1 MNQIKKILSKRKVGI
16 NSGVPSFCCANKIV
30 VESILEQAKQ
40 FDDFVVIEATSNQVN
55 QNGGYTK
62 MQPIDFVKMVEKIA
76 KKTDFPMSRIILGGD
91 HLGPLPWCDQ
101 PADVAMANA
110 EVLVRLFVSAGYTKI
125 HLDTSMRLG
134 DDDVNKPLST
144 EIIAARGARL
154 YKACEKAFAERLKKY
169 PDSVHPVYVIGSEV
183 PVPGGATKEEK
194 MVVTSPSEFE
204 ETIYAYK
211 KVFLEYGLGDAW
223 ENIVAVVIQP
233 GVEFSNTSVRRYD
246 REDAK
251 KLCRALK
258 RYPDLVF
265 EGHSTDYQSPNSL
278 REMVQ
283 DGIAILKVGPA
294 LTFALREALFQL
306 SGMEKELVKEDKQ
319 AHFIELLEEEMV
331 KNPKYWEKYYLG
343 SEEEKKLNRKYG
355 FSDRSRYYMTLPN
368 IEEAIEKLLVNLE
381 NVEIPM
387 GMLKQYMPIQ
397 YARCLKGM
405 LEPKPRALLKDS
417 VVQIVEDYNFAVMK
431 DYFVERD

>member
-1 MNQIKKILSKRKVGI
+1 MRKVGI

-30 VESILEQAKQ
+30 VEAILEQAKK

-62 MQPIDFVKMVEKIA
+62 MQPIDFVNLVEDIA
-76 KKTDFPMSRIILGGD
+76 KKTDFPTKRIILGGD
-91 HLGPLPWCDQ
+91 HLGPLPWCDL
-101 PADVAMANA
+101 PAEEAMKNA
-110 EVLVRLFVSAGYTKI
+110 EELVTLFVKAGYTKI

-134 DDDVNKPLST
+134 DDDVNKPLSKDL
-144 EIIAARGARL
+144 IAARGARL
-154 YKACEKAFAERLKKY
+154 YKACEEAFKERLREH

-204 ETIYAYK
+204 DTIYSYR
-211 KVFLEYGLGDAW
+211 KVFMENGLDDAW
-223 ENIVAVVIQP
+223 DNIIAVVIQP
-233 GVEFSNTSVRRYD
+233 GVEFSNSSLRRYN

-251 KLCRALK
+251 KLCRSLK

-278 REMVQ
+278 KEMVQ

-306 SGMEKELVKEDKQ
+306 SNIEKELIPDNQQ
-319 AHFIELLEEEMV
+319 AHFIELLDEEMV
-331 KNPKYWEKYYLG
+331 KNPKYWEKYYFG
-343 SEEEKKLNRKYG
+343 NEQEKKLNRKYG
-355 FSDRSRYYMTLPN
+355 FSDRSRYYMTLPR
-368 IEEAIEKLLVNLE
+368 IEASINKLLNNLE
-381 NVEIPM
+381 NVTIPS

-397 YARCLKGM
+397 YARWLQGIIDYS
-405 LEPKPRALLKDS
+405 PRSFLKDS
-417 VVQIVEDYNFAVMK
+417 VVQIVEDYNYAVMK
-431 DYFVERD
+431 NYLMEKDL